1 MDDAVLETRRL
12 SYLLLHPK
20 MKPGRFKFEKL
31 SKYPHLKPEDVAVWA
46 RFLTQHE
53 GFFESVDYDF
63 KVGEGAPQAPT
74 LPENIA
80 RDGKILTQKKVDV
93 VGYFADIVYIVEL
106 KPIADMRALGQ
117 ILAYHAL
124 YIKFEAVE
132 GDVKKLVI
140 AGEMEREL
148 DEVFADNGIEV
159 ILV

>member
-1 MDDAVLETRRL
+1 
-12 SYLLLHPK
+12 

-31 SKYPHLKPEDVAVWA
+31 TKYPHLKPEDVAVWE
-46 RFLTQHE
+46 RFITQHA

-80 RDGKILTQKKVDV
+80 RDGKILTQKKVDAI
-93 VGYFADIVYIVEL
+93 GYIEKIVYIVEL

-117 ILAYHAL
+117 ILSYHKL
-124 YIKFEAVE
+124 YTKFEAAE
-132 GDVKKLVI
+132 GVVLKLVI

-148 DEVFADNGIEV
+148 DEVFADNGVEV
-159 ILV
+159 IIV